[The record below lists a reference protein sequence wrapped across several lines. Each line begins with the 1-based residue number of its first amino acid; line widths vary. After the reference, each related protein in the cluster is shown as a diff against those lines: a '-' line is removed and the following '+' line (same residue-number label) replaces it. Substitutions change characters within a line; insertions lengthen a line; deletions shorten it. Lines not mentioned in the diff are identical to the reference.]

1 MSTAAADALP
11 TNRVGNAT
19 FVVYC
24 IYVVDYYVRVSA
36 RVPGLG
42 ALRPTLLLFLLII
55 VLLFTQS
62 RYLKGRLGTP
72 TAKALLALLVYIV
85 ATIPTAS
92 WPGSVINNFGA
103 YTRVIAFFYFTVLIV
118 DTPRRFYIFLGVLVG
133 CQLFRVL
140 EPLFLNITTGYLGDK
155 TYLGAGEFAGRLAGA
170 PHDVVNPNG
179 LGFVAVTCIPY
190 LYYVLF
196 VSNKTYL
203 KALSVV
209 LMAACVYVIVLTL
222 SRGAMVAL
230 AVILWFIIRQS
241 KRKFLILAV
250 LAIAGV
256 VGWGHLDD
264 VHKDR
269 YMSLFS
275 KNTRSSYG
283 VEGREQLTQLE
294 FSIGMQRPIFGHGLG
309 TTAESK
315 VHAGHTAQASHNLY
329 TEILI
334 EVGLIGGFLFLRFL
348 YSIHKEVQLAAR
360 QVAERLGRADTDIEK
375 RLVMCFVALFWMYAV
390 FSINYYGLS
399 QDYWYAL
406 AGVVT
411 AFGRQVFGAP
421 ETAPVTSE
429 SAATTLSR
437 RPRSVLDRP
446 RSSGGRALPSAPE
459 VIQRAKWTEQ

>member
-11 TNRVGNAT
+11 ANGVGNAT
-19 FVVYC
+19 FVIYC
-24 IYVVDYYVRVSA
+24 TYVVDYYVRISA

-42 ALRPTLLLFLLII
+42 ALRPTLLLFAGTLIM
-55 VLLFTQS
+55 VLVQG
-62 RYLKGRLGTP
+62 RHLKGRLATSTG
-72 TAKALLALLVYIV
+72 KALLALLVYIMV
-85 ATIPTAS
+85 TIPVTS
-92 WPGSVINNFGA
+92 WPGSVINNLGP
-103 YTRVIAFFYFTVLIV
+103 YTRVLAFFYFTVLIV
-118 DTPRRFYIFLGVLVG
+118 DTPKRFYIFLGLLVG
-133 CQLFRVL
+133 CQVFRVL

-170 PHDVVNPNG
+170 PYDVVNPNG

-203 KALSVV
+203 KAVSLA
-209 LMAACVYVIVLTL
+209 LMAACVYVIILTL

-241 KRKFLILAV
+241 KSKFLILAL
-250 LAIAGV
+250 LAVGGI

-283 VEGREQLTQLE
+283 VEGREQLTQFE
-294 FSIGMQRPIFGHGLG
+294 FSVAMERPIFGHGLG

-315 VHAGHTAQASHNLY
+315 VHAGQGHIAQASHNLY
-329 TEILI
+329 TESLI
-334 EVGLIGGFLFLRFL
+334 EVGLIGGILFLRFL
-348 YSIHKEVQLAAR
+348 AAIHKEVGV
-360 QVAERLGRADTDIEK
+360 VAKRTAETPAGSTGVPIER

-390 FSINYYGLS
+390 FSINYWGLT

-411 AFGRQVFGAP
+411 AFAQVFGVPAAIP
-421 ETAPVTSE
+421 FAAE
-429 SAATTLSR
+429 SAQPTVSR

-446 RSSGGRALPSAPE
+446 RSPRGGALPAPE
-459 VIQRAKWTEQ
+459 VTP